1 MSTNRIENINYER
14 ILWCCKDNNIS
25 IEMLADKFDI
35 PKLMQQKSH
44 TKNISLTYKQLENI
58 GTFFNTGVL
67 FFLEE
72 GIPNV
77 EIHSVAFRSIT
88 KRQSDIPLKI
98 KSIIKKAEFQRD
110 IYSLLV
116 EEIGIEHTSFN
127 PPLWN
132 TSAPKLLAHQARI
145 WLNLD
150 SNLSQKKV
158 DFENFRSAVEN
169 IGILVFRSNGYNGSW
184 QFPQKSLQCG
194 FSLYHNQYPVIVIKK
209 EDSNER
215 MTFTLMHELGHIL
228 LHKDSFIDSEE
239 TIFKISSKKEEEANI
254 FAGHI
259 LVTDVMLEGIH
270 HLVFSESIEKIIDI
284 LKPIAKKWGV
294 SIDVILLR
302 LIEQNKIPKDLYQN
316 YLDIKSKENSFF
328 IKEESKPIPRKYRF
342 KEPISI
348 FGKQYVATILTA
360 LSENKITLHKATTY
374 LDKISTTDLH
384 KLEACSW

>member
-1 MSTNRIENINYER
+1 M
-14 ILWCCKDNNIS
+14 
-25 IEMLADKFDI
+25 
-35 PKLMQQKSH
+35 
-44 TKNISLTYKQLENI
+44 
-58 GTFFNTGVL
+58 
-67 FFLEE
+67 
-72 GIPNV
+72 
-77 EIHSVAFRSIT
+77 
-88 KRQSDIPLKI
+88 
-98 KSIIKKAEFQRD
+98 
-110 IYSLLV
+110 
-116 EEIGIEHTSFN
+116 
-127 PPLWN
+127 
-132 TSAPKLLAHQARI
+132 
-145 WLNLD
+145 
-150 SNLSQKKV
+150 
-158 DFENFRSAVEN
+158 
-169 IGILVFRSNGYNGSW
+169 GILVFRSNGYNGLW
-184 QFPQKSLQCG
+184 QFPKKSLQCG

-270 HLVFSESIEKIIDI
+270 HLVFSESIEEIIDI